1 MASRTPCSG
10 VVCLP
15 HVLCAVCC
23 ACVRVCAACFLF
35 VYAFAVCM
43 CACACVCVCAPCVSG
58 RAKRLGFK
66 AGKCEVTLSG
76 PFAHLGMVR
85 APVAPRINMS
95 AWVCFC
101 VSRYNLTWSVRG
113 PSHRRLTTSGSPR
126 SSRPRGTVSTASA
139 SLQPVP
145 AHWSSPKYSGWWFVR
160 PGDAQQLSFD
170 ESASRASLHEVLMT

>member
-1 MASRTPCSG
+1 MLWCCVFAACAL
-10 VVCLP
+10 CC
-15 HVLCAVCC
+15 VLCVR
-23 ACVRVCAACFLF
+23 ACVCVCAACFLF